1 MVSVQFLLASVT
13 KDARGSYIRRMCEMR
28 IALDAMG
35 SDNHPAAD
43 VAGAVMAAREWGD
56 EIIIVGPEEVI
67 RRELAKHDAS
77 GLKLE
82 IVQASQVIEMD
93 DKPAEV
99 ARAKKDSSMHVGMN
113 LVRDG
118 QAHAFVTAGNTG
130 GVLAVAMLGALG
142 RIPGVQRPAVTGI
155 FPLPAGEVVVLDVG
169 ANVDCKP
176 EYLLQFAVM
185 GSVYARAV
193 LERES
198 PRVALLS
205 NGEEPHKGN
214 TLVKEAYYLLERSS
228 LNFIGN
234 LEPKEIVITS
244 KADVVV
250 TDGFAGNVFTKTLE
264 ATAKMLT
271 GVIRDEIKAGLLT
284 SLGGLLA
291 KPAFKRVSQQL
302 DPGEVGGLPLLGVNG
317 VVIKAHGRSDA
328 RAIKNAIRQARK
340 AVQGGV
346 VEAIRNE
353 LEKE

>member
-1 MVSVQFLLASVT
+1 
-13 KDARGSYIRRMCEMR
+13 MR
-28 IALDAMG
+28 IVLDAMG

-56 EIIIVGPEEVI
+56 EVIIVGQEDVV
-67 RRELAKHDAS
+67 RRELASHDTS

-82 IVQASQVIEMD
+82 VVHASQVIEMD
-93 DKPAEV
+93 DKPAEA

-118 QAHAFVTAGNTG
+118 KADAFVTAGNTG
-130 GVLAVAMLGALG
+130 GVLAVATLHTLR

-193 LERES
+193 LEREN

-205 NGEEPHKGN
+205 NGEEPYKGN
-214 TLVKEAYYLLERSS
+214 ALVKEAYVLLERSD

-234 LEPKEIVITS
+234 LEPKEIVLS
-244 KADVVV
+244 RADVVV
-250 TDGFAGNVFTKTLE
+250 ADGFAGNVFTKTLE

-271 GVIRDEIKAGLLT
+271 GAIRDEIKAGVVT

-291 KPAFKRVSQQL
+291 KPAFKRIAKQL

-328 RAIKNAIRQARK
+328 RAIKNAVRQARK
-340 AVQGGV
+340 AVQGGI
-346 VEAIRNE
+346 VEAIHTGVA
-353 LEKE
+353 KE